1 MKEPWTTRYL
11 KKPTLDM
18 VLEAFADEI
27 LSGET
32 DEIFEIT
39 IEKEKNNTGR

>member
-1 MKEPWTTRYL
+1 MKKPWTTKFA
-11 KKPTLDM
+11 KKPSVDM

-27 LSGET
+27 LTGEI

-39 IEKEKNNTGR
+39 IEKETTKQ